1 MSGTVDHEA
10 IVVGAGPVG
19 RLAASELAR
28 HGVEVLL
35 LDRRSGDGGPA
46 PASRAIGVHP
56 PTLSALEPSGATEQ
70 LLAEAAR
77 IHRGAA
83 DADGRRIAELGFDGL
98 GLRFPF
104 AASVPQHVTEAAV
117 SQHGPAPVF
126 GTRVLSVEPLP
137 DRVVVRAERGDRQTE
152 LTART
157 VVLATGGSGRDLALP
172 FARVAVREYADRYLM
187 TDAPAATDVRADENT
202 AVITIDRA
210 GVLES
215 FPLAGG
221 GRRLVARVAG
231 SPTPSISPISPTEAQ
246 NLETLRRA
254 IAARAGD
261 DALAASIGSASP
273 FGIRRALLRRMRL
286 DAPGRLFAIGDAA
299 HEISPIGG
307 QGMNLGLLDAAA
319 LAPILAARLRL
330 DDDLDREL
338 LAWERDRLDSAVR
351 AARIAGLSTSLGRPR
366 GSAVHSMLVSGIRA
380 SMRTPLA
387 AVAARA
393 YIMGFDRAGPGE
405 RRG

>member
-1 MSGTVDHEA
+1 MSGLVDYEA

-19 RLAASELAR
+19 RLAASELVR
-28 HGVEVLL
+28 HGIDVLL
-35 LDRRSGDGGPA
+35 LDRRSGAGEPA

-56 PTLSALEPSGATEQ
+56 PTLGALEPSGATEH
-70 LLAEAAR
+70 LLAGAAR

-104 AASVPQHVTEAAV
+104 AASAPQHVTEAAV
-117 SQHGPAPVF
+117 SLHGPAPRF

-137 DRVVVRAERGDRQTE
+137 DRVVVRTQQGDRQTE
-152 LTART
+152 LSART
-157 VVLATGGSGRDLALP
+157 VVLATGGSGRDLARP
-172 FARVAVREYADRYLM
+172 FARVAVREYPDHYLM
-187 TDAPAATDVRADENT
+187 VDAPAATDPRADERT

-221 GRRLVARVAG
+221 GRRLVARVAA
-231 SPTPSISPISPTEAQ
+231 SSISATPSTEAQ
-246 NLETLRRA
+246 NLEALRRA
-254 IAARAGD
+254 VAERSGD
-261 DALAASIGSASP
+261 GELAASVESASP

-286 DAPGRLFAIGDAA
+286 DGPGRLFVIGDAA

-338 LAWERDRLDSAVR
+338 LAWERDRLASAVR

-366 GSAVHSMLVSGIRA
+366 RSVIHGMLVSGIRA
-380 SMRTPLA
+380 SMRTPLV

-393 YIMGFDRAGPGE
+393 YIMGFDRAGSGE